1 VPAVHV
7 VVVVIVHVRMRRFRE
22 HETFVD
28 VHLGSI
34 LQNSIYVCM
43 YVCKLY
49 FFGQR
54 TLVPLLLLRPQF
66 FPIILFGFTTLLTRM
81 TGKSLH
87 MQWPLTSQLHG
98 SVYQRKQLVFC

>member
-1 VPAVHV
+1 VRGALDAAALVAVPAVHV

-43 YVCKLY
+43 YVC
-49 FFGQR
+49 
-54 TLVPLLLLRPQF
+54 
-66 FPIILFGFTTLLTRM
+66 M
-81 TGKSLH
+81 
-87 MQWPLTSQLHG
+87 
-98 SVYQRKQLVFC
+98 